1 MNKPTPETVRSFLLS
16 LYGERIKEAG
26 HANVT
31 DTFDLLLEG
40 VIDSM
45 GVLELI
51 GALEK
56 EYGIELDMSG
66 MDTEKLTVIGPLAAY
81 VAVQAAAGSRPAA

>member
-1 MNKPTPETVRSFLLS
+1 MNAPTTETVRNFLVA
-16 LYGERIKEAG
+16 LYGEKIKEAG
-26 HANVT
+26 HAGVT
-31 DTFDLLLEG
+31 DDFDLLLAG
-40 VIDSM
+40 IIDSM
-45 GVLELI
+45 GVLELV

-81 VAVQAAAGSRPAA
+81 VAAQAAGSKPAA